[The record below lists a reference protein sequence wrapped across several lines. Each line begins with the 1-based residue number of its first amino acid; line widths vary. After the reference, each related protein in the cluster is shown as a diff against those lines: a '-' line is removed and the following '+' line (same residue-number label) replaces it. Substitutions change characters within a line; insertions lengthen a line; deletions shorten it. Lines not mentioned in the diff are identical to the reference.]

1 MRVALEREGVG
12 AVGVAARDE
21 HGERRVD
28 LAEGAGGGLVVE
40 GTRIAKYEPVRGA
53 SGFVEGR
60 YDVPAELVR
69 GKQKVT
75 VRFQAG
81 APNGRI
87 VPIYGVRVVRADRL

>member
-1 MRVALEREGVG
+1 MTYFNEVG
-12 AVGVAARDE
+12 LPPQLGNFE
-21 HGERRVD
+21 IQ
-28 LAEGAGGGLVVE
+28 VE

-81 APNGRI
+81 ATSGRI